1 MLSKPNNTRS
11 FKKFSLKNQD
21 KNSNYNSKTFIKMTS
36 NKEKKNNNKNP
47 KITSQKEKTKPKIK
61 KTNNMNSNNINNN
74 KNKYKLITSETQ
86 NIENKNNINKD
97 KKNNVTNNICIII
110 KTSNNKEPEEDKN
123 FRNFR
128 YDDSLRNILNYPMT
142 TGHIDAKNIG
152 ANDSFKRHRINNIS
166 KSRYNNSFTTKSSKS
181 ERDKK
186 ISFNTSIH
194 AKINLLK
201 HKKQLIMGNKKM
213 NTERPKKLKDFKNEP
228 IKNIFKSKNR
238 LALSPSNEKIKNH
251 KFTQFRSLLFSDI
264 ADNYIKTSRNNV
276 SFISA
281 QKSRKKNEYKQSIEL
296 KKELLGINLNNKEKK
311 QVNRKLFEVFVDN
324 EKQKE
329 EIKKEIL
336 KNKVFIENE
345 EKLKDNSSIKKNI
358 HQRIFSDDMTN
369 KSNKFDTTLN
379 ESNISKSDISNI
391 QKEYNKYEINKC
403 IKLIKTGKNNNI
415 TRNINNNIYTQTP
428 KVKSNNNRK
437 NTNYLN
443 YKQSINT
450 FNNKNDSNNKLSS
463 NTSFIT
469 NKSYMDL
476 FIPESKIKKNTNI
489 IMNEII
495 KIMNTNKSKKK
506 IVSPKKIREKLFS
519 PSKNEVV
526 LIQNNENGKTMRCI
540 KKRCKDRSKNNT
552 ISIKENENDK
562 NESDII
568 DKEKDKE
575 ENNNEE
581 KINDKED
588 DNNKI
593 IDNTREK
600 DNNKEEN
607 KIMEIK
613 IPEQQIE
620 ALRRIKLTIA
630 NYKKSKKKFIR
641 NISNKTLKKSNSFGF
656 LNNIRFIE
664 NNSEIR
670 RLHSG
675 TINCKRNKLY
685 DFISN

>member
-1 MLSKPNNTRS
+1 
-11 FKKFSLKNQD
+11 
-21 KNSNYNSKTFIKMTS
+21 
-36 NKEKKNNNKNP
+36 
-47 KITSQKEKTKPKIK
+47 
-61 KTNNMNSNNINNN
+61 
-74 KNKYKLITSETQ
+74 
-86 NIENKNNINKD
+86 
-97 KKNNVTNNICIII
+97 
-110 KTSNNKEPEEDKN
+110 
-123 FRNFR
+123 
-128 YDDSLRNILNYPMT
+128 
-142 TGHIDAKNIG
+142 
-152 ANDSFKRHRINNIS
+152 
-166 KSRYNNSFTTKSSKS
+166 
-181 ERDKK
+181 
-186 ISFNTSIH
+186 
-194 AKINLLK
+194 
-201 HKKQLIMGNKKM
+201 
-213 NTERPKKLKDFKNEP
+213 
-228 IKNIFKSKNR
+228 
-238 LALSPSNEKIKNH
+238 
-251 KFTQFRSLLFSDI
+251 
-264 ADNYIKTSRNNV
+264 
-276 SFISA
+276 
-281 QKSRKKNEYKQSIEL
+281 
-296 KKELLGINLNNKEKK
+296 
-311 QVNRKLFEVFVDN
+311 
-324 EKQKE
+324 
-329 EIKKEIL
+329 
-336 KNKVFIENE
+336 
-345 EKLKDNSSIKKNI
+345 
-358 HQRIFSDDMTN
+358 
-369 KSNKFDTTLN
+369 
-379 ESNISKSDISNI
+379 
-391 QKEYNKYEINKC
+391 
-403 IKLIKTGKNNNI
+403 
-415 TRNINNNIYTQTP
+415 
-428 KVKSNNNRK
+428 
-437 NTNYLN
+437 
-443 YKQSINT
+443 
-450 FNNKNDSNNKLSS
+450 
-463 NTSFIT
+463 
-469 NKSYMDL
+469 MDL

-593 IDNTREK
+593 IDNNREK

-656 LNNIRFIE
+656 LNNSRFIE
-664 NNSEIR
+664 NNSHIR